1 MGRAFATYES
11 AADRAERAVADLG
24 GDADEAS
31 RDAIR
36 ARVLAEGDR
45 QAVAGY
51 ELTFTPV
58 KSVSV
63 LAALGGE
70 AVWRSVMDAHRAAV
84 DTALDYVQQHAA
96 YSRAGVNGV
105 RQVDTQGLI
114 IAGFEHR
121 MSREQDPNIHTHA
134 VVANRVLCADGRWRT
149 VDGRAVYAASVG
161 ARAVYEQALE
171 TELAHRL
178 GVRFSVDERRTIR
191 EVHGIPLA
199 VIELFSKRRTAIAR
213 AMTGAIDGELTA
225 AGGWRRLARRF
236 TLSTR
241 PDKTGVESTTD
252 AIARWRRELTDAGY
266 DPVALLADATRPTER
281 QQPPRTDRQILAEA
295 VAVLNQ
301 TRAVWTRHHAVLA
314 VSRVLPPTP
323 GAGVRRASG
332 PRRAARCPVA
342 GRLGAGHP
350 ARRAGGRADPAAR
363 VRRAERV
370 HRARRRAVR
379 GAVHGRRRAADPVR
393 ARRTRTRR

>member
-1 MGRAFATYES
+1 
-11 AADRAERAVADLG
+11 
-24 GDADEAS
+24 
-31 RDAIR
+31 
-36 ARVLAEGDR
+36 
-45 QAVAGY
+45 
-51 ELTFTPV
+51 
-58 KSVSV
+58 
-63 LAALGGE
+63 
-70 AVWRSVMDAHRAAV
+70 MDAHRAAV

-171 TELAHRL
+171 TELAQRL

-225 AGGWRRLARRF
+225 AGGWRQTGAAVHPVDPTEQDRRRVDRGCDRALAAGTDRRRLSPGRAARRRHPPNR
-236 TLSTR
+236 TAAAAADR
-241 PDKTGVESTTD
+241 PADPGRGGRGVEPDPRGVDASPRGPGGQPRAATD
-252 AIARWRRELTDAGY
+252 PGGELRR
-266 DPVALLADATRPTER
+266 
-281 QQPPRTDRQILAEA
+281 PP
-295 VAVLNQ
+295 
-301 TRAVWTRHHAVLA
+301 
-314 VSRVLPPTP
+314 
-323 GAGVRRASG
+323 G
-332 PRRAARCPVA
+332 PRRAARWPVA

-350 ARRAGGRADPAAR
+350 ARRAGGRADAA
-363 VRRAERV
+363 A
-370 HRARRRAVR
+370 
-379 GAVHGRRRAADPVR
+379 
-393 ARRTRTRR
+393 